1 MAQLELDSVDRNIL
15 EVLARNARIPNTELA
30 DEVGLTPAPCLRR
43 VKRLEDLGVIEG
55 YSVRLNPSSLGLGLT
70 VFVSVTLDR
79 QTKGSY
85 DTFAQKMN
93 VHSEVRECY
102 LMLGERDF
110 LLKIM
115 VADLEAYQQFYLK
128 HLTTVDGVRNIN
140 SSIVV
145 KEEKRETGFA
155 ARYSSLSRSP

>member
-1 MAQLELDSVDRNIL
+1 MAQIELDRFDIQIL
-15 EVLARNARIPNTELA
+15 KVLGRNARIPNTELA

-43 VKRLEDLGVIEG
+43 VKRLED
-55 YSVRLNPSSLGLGLT
+55 YSVRVNPVNLGLGLT

-85 DTFAQKMN
+85 DTFAQKIKI
-93 VHSEVRECY
+93 HPEVQECY

-115 VADLEAYQQFYLK
+115 VSDLEAYQKFYLN
-128 HLTTVDGVRNIN
+128 HLTTVAGVRNIN

-145 KEEKRETGFA
+145 KEEKRETGFKA
-155 ARYSSLSRSP
+155 P

>member
-1 MAQLELDSVDRNIL
+1 MAQTLLDSIDHKIL
-15 EVLARNARIPNTELA
+15 EVLGRNARIPNTELS

-43 VKRLEDLGVIEG
+43 VKRLEDSGVIEG
-55 YSVRLNPSSLGLGLT
+55 YSVRVNPSRLGMGLT
-70 VFVSVTLDR
+70 VFVSITLDR

-85 DTFAQKMN
+85 DTFAQKITA
-93 VHSEVRECY
+93 HSEVRECY

-115 VADLEAYQQFYLK
+115 VSDLEAYQQFYLK
-128 HLTTVDGVRNIN
+128 HLTTVAGVRNIN

-145 KEEKRETGFA
+145 KEEKR
-155 ARYSSLSRSP
+155 

>member
-1 MAQLELDSVDRNIL
+1 MAQIELDSIDHKIL
-15 EVLARNARIPNTELA
+15 ELLLSNARIPNTELA

-43 VKRLEDLGVIEG
+43 VKRLEDAGVIEG
-55 YSVRLNPSSLGLGLT
+55 YSARLNPASLGLGLT

-85 DTFAQKMN
+85 DTFAQKIKT
-93 VHSEVRECY
+93 HPEVLECY
-102 LMLGERDF
+102 LLLGERDF

-115 VADLEAYQQFYLK
+115 VADLAAYQKFYLNQ
-128 HLTTVDGVRNIN
+128 LTTISGIRNIN

-145 KEEKRETGFA
+145 KEEKGALTFPEKA
-155 ARYSSLSRSP
+155 

>member
-1 MAQLELDSVDRNIL
+1 MAQIALDPIDLQIL
-15 EVLARNARIPNTELA
+15 EVLGRNARIPNTELA

-55 YSVRLNPSSLGLGLT
+55 YGVRVNPSSLGLGLT

-85 DTFAQKMN
+85 DTFAQN
-93 VHSEVRECY
+93 IIVHPEVCECY

-110 LLKIM
+110 LLKVM
-115 VADLEAYQQFYLK
+115 VSDLEAYQRFYLK
-128 HLTTVDGVRNIN
+128 HLTTLAGVRHIN

-145 KEEKRETGFA
+145 KVEKREIGFTA
-155 ARYSSLSRSP
+155 H

>member
-1 MAQLELDSVDRNIL
+1 MAQIELDTIDLQIL
-15 EVLARNARIPNTELA
+15 EVLGRNARIPNTELA

-43 VKRLEDLGVIEG
+43 VKRLEETGVIEG
-55 YSVRLNPSSLGLGLT
+55 YSLKVNPSGLGLGLT

-85 DTFAQKMN
+85 DTFVQKIKI
-93 VHSEVRECY
+93 HPEVQECY
-102 LMLGERDF
+102 LLLGERDY

-115 VADLEAYQQFYLK
+115 VADLEAYQHFYLNQ
-128 HLTTVDGVRNIN
+128 LTTISGVRNIN

-145 KEEKRETGFA
+145 KEEKHEVVFKR
-155 ARYSSLSRSP
+155 

>member
-1 MAQLELDSVDRNIL
+1 MAQIELDSIDYQIL
-15 EVLARNARIPNTELA
+15 ELLGRNARIPNTELA

-43 VKRLEDLGVIEG
+43 VKRLEELGVIEG
-55 YSVRLNPSSLGLGLT
+55 YSARVNSSSLGLGLT

-85 DTFAQKMN
+85 DTFAQEIT
-93 VHSEVRECY
+93 VHPEVQECY
-102 LMLGERDF
+102 LMLGEHDF

-115 VADLEAYQQFYLK
+115 VTHLEAYQRFYLN
-128 HLTTVDGVRNIN
+128 HLTTIPGVRNIN

-145 KEEKRETGFA
+145 KEEKRLQNLVTLPSK
-155 ARYSSLSRSP
+155 RVP

>member
-1 MAQLELDSVDRNIL
+1 MAQIELDSIDHKIL
-15 EVLARNARIPNTELA
+15 EVLGRNARIPNTELA

-43 VKRLEDLGVIEG
+43 VKRLEEAGVIEG
-55 YSVRLNPSSLGLGLT
+55 YFARLNASSLGLGLT

-85 DTFAQKMN
+85 DTFAQKIK
-93 VHSEVRECY
+93 VHPEVLECY
-102 LMLGERDF
+102 LLLGERDF

-115 VADLEAYQQFYLK
+115 VSDLEAYQKFYLN
-128 HLTTVDGVRNIN
+128 HLTTITGVRNIN

-145 KEEKRETGFA
+145 KEEKR
-155 ARYSSLSRSP
+155 SSALKIS